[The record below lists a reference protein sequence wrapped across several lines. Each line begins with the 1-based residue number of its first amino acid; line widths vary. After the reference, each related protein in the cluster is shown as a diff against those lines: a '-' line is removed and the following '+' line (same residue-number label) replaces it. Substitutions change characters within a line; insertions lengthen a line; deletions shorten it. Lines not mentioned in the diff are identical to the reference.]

1 MAILRP
7 QLQVESIYDQL
18 SQANITDSKIRKI
31 HVKNTTTKNR

>member
-18 SQANITDSKIRKI
+18 SQANITDSKIRKL
-31 HVKNTTTKNR
+31 HVKKYDY